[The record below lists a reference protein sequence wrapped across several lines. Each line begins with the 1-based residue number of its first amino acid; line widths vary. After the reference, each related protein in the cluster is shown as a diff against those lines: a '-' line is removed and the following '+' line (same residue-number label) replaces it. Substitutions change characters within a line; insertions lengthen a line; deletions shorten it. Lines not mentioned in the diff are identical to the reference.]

1 MTESNSSDRINISI
15 TKNVDSVEYAKF
27 FVNKTQEILSKPNE
41 YEIQVKS
48 LKIDMTQV
56 DYIPDINTS
65 DYSVGINLITPNQ
78 NIYTSSLNSLIPI
91 KNPIDLANTVN
102 TAFLNAFNAFKT
114 ANPSYTNTLRPTV
127 FYNTT
132 IERFQ
137 FFADEAFWQGGFS
150 TFFTFSPLLFK
161 KLNFSGT
168 YGQNVNKYALDL
180 PRNSSTEI
188 VFNSI
193 NCYFTNSLSFP
204 HNFSNID
211 EIVIQSSQIPIY
223 ETINQ
228 TQNDKRTSILKSIK
242 YKYDGSNIFVYNYT
256 NEEYYS
262 IDSHYPLKQ
271 LDISIFLKLT
281 NGEYIQLLQYP
292 NDYFSVNI
300 EFKRKNIF

>member
-1 MTESNSSDRINISI
+1 MTESKTSDRINISI

-193 NCYFTNSLSFP
+193 NCYF
-204 HNFSNID
+204 
-211 EIVIQSSQIPIY
+211 SS
-223 ETINQ
+223 
-228 TQNDKRTSILKSIK
+228 
-242 YKYDGSNIFVYNYT
+242 
-256 NEEYYS
+256 
-262 IDSHYPLKQ
+262 
-271 LDISIFLKLT
+271 
-281 NGEYIQLLQYP
+281 
-292 NDYFSVNI
+292 
-300 EFKRKNIF
+300 